1 MLLLFDIDGTLLRG
15 AAESHAR
22 ALRRALH
29 EVYDVGDRAGEPEAL
44 PQVAAAGRTDLE
56 IAREMLLLCGRSAR
70 RIDEGLERLREACV
84 RHYALCGPED
94 LRHCV
99 IEGMH
104 ELLAWLSTIAD
115 VKLALLTGNLEP
127 IARAKLARAGL
138 GHYFAA
144 GQGAF
149 GSDSEDRTDLPAI
162 ARERAGA
169 ASESYPRAG
178 TLVIGDTPRDIACAR
193 ADSVRCLAV
202 STGSYTP
209 EQLVGADG
217 VAGGTVQLRALLE
230 RELGLCDGRPAGR
243 LGSAP

>member
-15 AAESHAR
+15 AADAHAL

-29 EVYDVGDRAGEPEAL
+29 EVYDVGDRSGRADAL
-44 PQVAAAGRTDLE
+44 PEVPAAGRTDLE
-56 IAREMLLLCGRSAR
+56 IAREMLLLCGRSAL
-70 RIDEGLERLREACV
+70 RIDEGLEELRESCV
-84 RHYALCGPED
+84 RHYARCAPED
-94 LRHCV
+94 LSHCV

-104 ELLAWLSTIAD
+104 ELLAWLSACVE

-144 GQGAF
+144 GEGAF

-162 ARERAGA
+162 ARERAGGA
-169 ASESYPRAG
+169 GEPYPRAD

-193 ADSVRCLAV
+193 ADAVRCLAV
-202 STGSYTP
+202 ATGSYGL
-209 EQLVGADG
+209 EQLAGADG
-217 VAGGTVQLRALLE
+217 VAGGALELRALLE
-230 RELGLCDGRPAGR
+230 RELRLESRQVAGE
-243 LGSAP
+243 S